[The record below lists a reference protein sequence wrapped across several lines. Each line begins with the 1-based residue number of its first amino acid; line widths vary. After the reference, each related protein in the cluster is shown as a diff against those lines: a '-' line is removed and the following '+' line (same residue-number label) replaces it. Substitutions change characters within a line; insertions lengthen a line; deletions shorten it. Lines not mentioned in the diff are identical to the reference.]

1 MVDKKSDKIE
11 DLIRIKKSL
20 EEQVENTV
28 NQGRWHE
35 ERSIRTS

>member
-28 NQGRWHE
+28 NQGR
-35 ERSIRTS
+35 

>member
-1 MVDKKSDKIE
+1 MVEKKSDKIE

-28 NQGRWHE
+28 NQGR
-35 ERSIRTS
+35 